1 MGKKIALQNDWYFS
15 SKYEA
20 GMESDYSLE
29 GMVPVQ
35 LPHTNVELPYHY
47 FSESAFQTISCY
59 KKVFKSPELSENQIL
74 RIRFEGVMACAK
86 VYLNDVFL
94 GEHLGGYTPFVF
106 EIQNIIK
113 KDEDNF
119 LTVVVDSTER
129 PDVPPFGGVI
139 DYLTYGGIYREVFLE
154 IFEPLF
160 IDNIKVE
167 ATDVLKPV
175 KGLRLDIYSDN
186 RIEKAPV
193 ETKATV
199 TLTDLSGQ
207 VLAGTTEDLI
217 VKSGKQCSVI
227 SIEGLENIQLWDINN
242 PALYWINVEISYGN
256 RKDKFSTRFG
266 FRECNFTPK
275 GFYLNGERV
284 KIVGLNRHQSYPYV
298 GYAMPKRVQ
307 QKDAD
312 IIKHELCCNTVRTSH
327 YPQSTHFLDRCDE
340 IGLLVFEE
348 LPGWQ
353 HIGDEGWKSVALQN
367 IQEMIER
374 DWNHPSIII
383 WGVRINESFDDDSF
397 YERTNKLARR
407 LDKTRQ
413 TGGVRNIENSNLLED
428 VYTMNDFVHSGS
440 NVGLNK
446 QQDVTG
452 LSLDVPYLV
461 TEYNGH
467 MYPTKKADN
476 EERQVNHV
484 LRHLKVQDASWAD
497 NSISGAVGWCA
508 FDYNTHSDFGAGDMI
523 CHHGVMDMFRI
534 PKFAAY
540 VYGSQIS
547 PKIKPVL
554 EPVTFWA
561 RGERSECTVFPLVVL
576 SNCDWITLKF
586 GDYDPISVYQKSKEF
601 KHLPYPPFIIDTSVI
616 SIEQIS
622 QWGMKWEDGIIT
634 GYIGGEPVQ
643 EVRMARNPLPSKL
656 MAVADDYILTSGEKD
671 ATRAVVKLV
680 DQYNRPLPFINAVV
694 RLNLSGD
701 ARIIGPEEIF
711 LTGGSAGFWV
721 ESNGME
727 GEIKIDIA
735 CGGFKAEIKLLVQ

>member
-1 MGKKIALQNDWYFS
+1 MGKKIALLNDWYFS

-20 GMESDYSLE
+20 GMESDHSLK

-47 FSESAFQTISCY
+47 FSEAAFQTISCY
-59 KKVFKSPELSENQIL
+59 EKIFKSPELSENQIL
-74 RIRFEGVMACAK
+74 RIRFEGVMAWAK
-86 VYLNDVFL
+86 VYLNNVYL
-94 GEHLGGYTPFVF
+94 GEHLGGYTPFSF
-106 EIQNIIK
+106 EIQEIVK
-113 KDEDNF
+113 EHEDNF

-139 DYLTYGGIYREVFLE
+139 DYLTYGGIYREVYLE

-160 IDNIKVE
+160 INNVKAE
-167 ATDVLKPV
+167 AIDVLKPV
-175 KGLRLDIYSDN
+175 KGLKLDIFTDN
-186 RIEKAPV
+186 RIEKVWV
-193 ETKATV
+193 ETEV
-199 TLTDLSGQ
+199 NITLSDLSGW
-207 VLAGTTEDLI
+207 VMAEKSESI
-217 VKSGKQCSVI
+217 VIEPGKQRFTVTI
-227 SIEGLENIQLWDINN
+227 ENIKDICLWDIND
-242 PALYWINVEISYGN
+242 PTLYLINVEIKYD
-256 RKDKFSTRFG
+256 DKVEKYSTRFG
-266 FRECNFTPK
+266 FRECAFTPK
-275 GFYLNGERV
+275 GFLLNGKRL

-312 IIKHELCCNTVRTSH
+312 IIKYELCCNTVRTSH

-348 LPGWQ
+348 IPGWQ
-353 HIGDEGWKSVALQN
+353 HIGNEEWKEVALQN

-383 WGVRINESFDDDSF
+383 WGVRINESNDDDSF
-397 YERTNKLARR
+397 YERTNKLARS
-407 LDKTRQ
+407 LDNTRQ
-413 TGGVRNIENSNLLED
+413 TGGVRCIRNSKLLED
-428 VYTMNDFVHSGS
+428 VYTMNDFVHSG
-440 NVGLNK
+440 NNIGLNK
-446 QQDVTG
+446 QQDITG
-452 LSLDVPYLV
+452 LSADVPYLI

-476 EERQVNHV
+476 EERQVSHV

-497 NSISGAVGWCA
+497 ESISGAIGWCA

-540 VYGSQIS
+540 TYGSQIA
-547 PKIKPVL
+547 PEIKTVL
-554 EPVTFWA
+554 VPVTYWA
-561 RGERSECTVFPLVVL
+561 RGERSECTIFPLIVL

-586 GDYDPISVYQKSKEF
+586 GDYNPIAVFEKSKEF
-601 KHLPYPPFIIDTSVI
+601 RHLPYPPFIIDTSVI
-616 SIEQIS
+616 PIEQIN

-634 GYIGGEPVQ
+634 GYIGGKPVK

-656 MAVADDYILTSGEKD
+656 MVAADDHTLTSGEKD
-671 ATRAVVKLV
+671 ATRVVVKLV

-694 RLNLSGD
+694 RLKISGN

-721 ESNGME
+721 ESNGVA

>member
-1 MGKKIALQNDWYFS
+1 MGKRIALMNDWYFS

-20 GMESDYSLE
+20 GMESDHSLK

-47 FSESAFQTISCY
+47 FSEAAFQTISCY
-59 KKVFKSPELSENQIL
+59 EKIFKSPELSENQIL
-74 RIRFEGVMACAK
+74 RIRFEGVMAWAK
-86 VYLNDVFL
+86 VYLNNVYL
-94 GEHLGGYTPFVF
+94 GEHLGGYTPFSF
-106 EIQNIIK
+106 EIQEIVK
-113 KDEDNF
+113 EHEDNF

-139 DYLTYGGIYREVFLE
+139 DYLTYGGIYREVYLE
-154 IFEPLF
+154 IYEPLF
-160 IDNIKVE
+160 INNVKAE
-167 ATDVLKPV
+167 AVDVLKPV
-175 KGLRLDIYSDN
+175 KGLKLDILTDN
-186 RIEKAPV
+186 RIEKVGV
-193 ETKATV
+193 ETDVIV
-199 TLTDLSGQ
+199 TLTDLSGR
-207 VLAGTTEDLI
+207 VIAE
-217 VKSGKQCSVI
+217 KSESVAIEPGKQHFTVSV
-227 SIEGLENIQLWDINN
+227 ENIKDICLWDIND
-242 PALYWINVEISYGN
+242 PTLYLINVEIKYANKSE
-256 RKDKFSTRFG
+256 KFNTRFG
-266 FRECNFTPK
+266 FRECAFTPK
-275 GFYLNGERV
+275 GFLLNGKKL

-312 IIKHELCCNTVRTSH
+312 IIKYELCCNTVRTSH

-348 LPGWQ
+348 IPGWQ
-353 HIGDEGWKSVALQN
+353 HIGNEEWKEVALQN

-383 WGVRINESFDDDSF
+383 WGVRINESNDDDSF
-397 YERTNKLARR
+397 YERTNKLARS
-407 LDKTRQ
+407 LDNTRQ
-413 TGGVRNIENSNLLED
+413 TGGVRCIRNSKLLED
-428 VYTMNDFVHSGS
+428 VYTMNDFVHSG
-440 NVGLNK
+440 NNIGLNK
-446 QQDVTG
+446 QQDITG
-452 LSLDVPYLV
+452 LSADVPYLI

-476 EERQVNHV
+476 EERQVSHV

-497 NSISGAVGWCA
+497 ESISGAIGWCA

-540 VYGSQIS
+540 TYGSQIS
-547 PKIKPVL
+547 PEVKPVL
-554 EPVTFWA
+554 VPVTYWA

-576 SNCDWITLKF
+576 SNCDWISLKF
-586 GDYDPISVYQKSKEF
+586 GNYDPIPVYEKSKEF

-616 SIEQIS
+616 PIEQIN

-634 GYIGGEPVQ
+634 GYIGGKPVK
-643 EVRMARNPLPSKL
+643 EVKMARNPLPSKL
-656 MAVADDYILTSGEKD
+656 MVAADDHTLTSGEKD
-671 ATRAVVKLV
+671 ATRVVVKLV

-694 RLNLSGD
+694 RLKISGN
-701 ARIIGPEEIF
+701 ARILGPEEIF

-721 ESNGME
+721 ESNGMA
-727 GEIKIDIA
+727 GEIKIDIV